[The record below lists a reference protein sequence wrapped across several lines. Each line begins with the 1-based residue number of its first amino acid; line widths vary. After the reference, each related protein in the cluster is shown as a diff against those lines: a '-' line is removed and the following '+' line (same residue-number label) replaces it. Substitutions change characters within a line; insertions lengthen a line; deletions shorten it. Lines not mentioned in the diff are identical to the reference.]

1 MAPRALLSATCVALV
16 GLALTACGSDDAEE
30 TTTAQSGCQQVE
42 APAPKQLDLAAPKER
57 QPSAAGVTFETSCG
71 SFTVTFDERAPRT
84 AASFQYLA
92 ENGAFDD
99 TVIHRVVKGQL
110 IQGGDPLGA
119 DPERAGS
126 GAPGYFVDEPPPSN
140 LAYTQ
145 GTVAM
150 AKTVAEPPGRSG
162 SQFLIV
168 TAADLGLTP
177 DYALVGEVTE
187 GLEVVQAI
195 DALGED
201 GGDGRPTMTVLVETA
216 IVEG

>member
-1 MAPRALLSATCVALV
+1 VTPRALLSATYVALV

-42 APAPKQLDLAAPKER
+42 APAPKKLDLAAPKER

-92 ENGAFDD
+92 ENGAFGD

>member
-1 MAPRALLSATCVALV
+1 VAAATSIA
-16 GLALTACGSDDAEE
+16 LALALPACGGDEPEE
-30 TTTAQSGCQQVE
+30 TTTAQSGCEEVK
-42 APAPKQLDLAAPKER
+42 APAPKRLDLAAPKQRE
-57 QPSAAGVTFETSCG
+57 PSASGVTFETSCG
-71 SFTVTFDERAPRT
+71 SFTVTFDDRAPRT

-92 ENGAFDD
+92 EQGAFDD
-99 TVIHRVVKGQL
+99 TVIHRVFTGQL

-119 DPERAGS
+119 DPERAGT

-150 AKTVAEPPGRSG
+150 AKTTAEPPGRSG

-168 TAADLGLTP
+168 TAGDLGLTP
-177 DYALVGEVTE
+177 DFALVGEVTE
-187 GLEVVQAI
+187 GFDVVQAI

-201 GGDGRPTMTVLVETA
+201 GGDGPPTTTVVVEQA
-216 IVEG
+216 SVEE

>member
-1 MAPRALLSATCVALV
+1 MALLALS
-16 GLALTACGSDDAEE
+16 LPACGGDDGEVS
-30 TTTAQSGCQQVE
+30 TTAESGCRDVQE
-42 APAPKQLDLAAPKER
+42 PAPKGVDLPAPRER
-57 QPSAAGVTFETSCG
+57 SPSASGVTFETSCG

-119 DPERAGS
+119 DPERAGT
-126 GAPGYFVDEPPPSN
+126 GGPGYFIDEPPPSD

-150 AKTVAEPPGRSG
+150 AKTTAEPPGRSG

-168 TAADLGLTP
+168 TAGDLGLTP
-177 DYALVGEVTE
+177 DLALVGEVTE
-187 GLEVVQAI
+187 GFEVVQAI

-201 GGDGRPTMTVLVETA
+201 GGDGRPTMTVVVEQAT
-216 IVEG
+216 VEG